1 MPCHTIISDLDIG
14 SIYDISQIGKLTVKT
29 GCHAPVLKEAQINF
43 TDGTTFMT
51 AHPVIRC
58 YHALKPLRAF
68 TGVGKVAEHKLFM
81 LNPDHRN
88 KGIAKALA
96 QNEDA
101 VYKRNSFN
109 EVQLDAAMDGIVVW
123 KRLGYEYANKT
134 DEDKLVA
141 IWKRYFADQFT
152 DMTALQKFGIMSRV
166 KRMSDI
172 PTKYL
177 APSGLPTFG
186 EWVLSQFQ
194 NFPLIEMYKRIA

>member
-1 MPCHTIISDLDIG
+1 MACNGIISDTDIG
-14 SIYDISQIGKLTVKT
+14 SIYNIPQIATVNVRS
-29 GCHAPVLKEAQINF
+29 GCLSNQLKEAEINV
-43 TDGTTFMT
+43 TDSTTFMT
-51 AHPVIRC
+51 AIPVQRS

-68 TGVGKVAEHKLFM
+68 AGVGKVAEHKLFM
-81 LNPDHRN
+81 LNPAYRN
-88 KGIAKALA
+88 KGIATALA
-96 QNEDA
+96 QNEET
-101 VYKRNSFN
+101 VYKNNSFN

-152 DMTALQKFGIMSRV
+152 NLPAPQKFGIMSRV
-166 KRMSDI
+166 KKMSDI

-177 APSGLPTFG
+177 APNGLPTFG

-194 NFPLIEMYKRIA
+194 SFPLIEMYKRIA